1 MIKLSHCMYLVNY
14 GIKTVVFRKKD
25 PIIGCIIL
33 TDRCNL
39 SCKHCSVKNITG
51 VIYSYSSILSEMRS
65 LYKRGIRIL
74 MFYGGET
81 FLWNNSGKTVRD
93 LVIKAKEIGFF
104 IVNIVTN
111 GTFPMNVP
119 EADTILVSLDGGRE
133 KHNIIRGKTYDRI
146 LKNIRECNSKNI
158 CLYMAVNRINRSD
171 IFSVGKLAK
180 NEPNIKAVSF
190 NFHTP
195 YPDTKELALTK
206 AEKKKCCGMILYM
219 MKKGVPVFNLR
230 TAFPYMINNTFK
242 KPAYQSIVAEN
253 GKEWVCGRC
262 IDIDGL
268 CDKCGFFY
276 VCEYSLAFGGNIPVM
291 LDMLFTYLKYM

>member
-1 MIKLSHCMYLVNY
+1 MIKPSHYMYLINY
-14 GIKTVVFRKKD
+14 GIKTVIFGKKK
-25 PIIGCIIL
+25 PVIGCIIL

-39 SCKHCSVKNITG
+39 SCRHCSVKNITG
-51 VIYSYSSILSEMRS
+51 EIYSYSSIISEMKS
-65 LYKRGIRIL
+65 MYKRGIRIL

-81 FLWNNSGKTVRD
+81 FLWKDSGKTVRD
-93 LVIKAKEIGFF
+93 LVIKAKEMGFF

-111 GTFPMNVP
+111 GTYPMDVP
-119 EADTILVSLDGGRE
+119 EADTILVSLDGSR
-133 KHNIIRGKTYDRI
+133 KSHNIIRGNTYDRI
-146 LKNIRECNSKNI
+146 LKNIRECGSKNI
-158 CLYMAVNRINRSD
+158 CLYMAVNKINRND

-180 NEPNIKAVSF
+180 REPNIKAVSF

-206 AEKKKCCGMILYM
+206 SEKQKCCDMISYM

-230 TAFPYMINNTFK
+230 TAFPYMVNNTFK

-291 LDMLFTYLKYM
+291 LDMLFTYLRYM